1 MLTTQHLQQLLTQH
15 KAQLLQKYPLTKMAI
30 FGSYARG
37 EQHMNSDIDLL
48 VEFNQPIGIR
58 FIDLATDLEKI
69 LQKKVD
75 LVCNKDLRPQ
85 FLATIQPDLQYVLV
99 HKS

>member
-1 MLTTQHLQQLLTQH
+1 MLTAQAIQQLLAEH
-15 KAQLLQKYPLTKMAI
+15 KTQLLQKYPLTKMAI

-37 EQHMNSDIDLL
+37 EQRMNSDVDVL

-58 FIDLATDLEKI
+58 FIDLATDLENI
-69 LQKKVD
+69 LQTKVD

-85 FLATIQPDLQYVLV
+85 FFATIQPDLRYV
-99 HKS
+99 

>member
-1 MLTTQHLQQLLTQH
+1 MLTTSAIQQLLQQN
-15 KAQLLQKYPLTKMAI
+15 KAQLLQKYSLTKMAI

-37 EQHMNSDIDLL
+37 EQHMDSDVDLL

-58 FIDLATDLEKI
+58 FIDLATDLETI
-69 LQKKVD
+69 LQTKVD

-85 FLATIQPDLQYVLV
+85 FLATIQPDLQYV
-99 HKS
+99 